1 LQLDLCLESFYAVFI
16 AQRCDSKGSF
26 MYTATAPIAFPR
38 PAAPGSVRF
47 LTPGVRAKI
56 RRAFELL
63 ATPYLVQGSRYL

>member
-1 LQLDLCLESFYAVFI
+1 
-16 AQRCDSKGSF
+16 
-26 MYTATAPIAFPR
+26 MHTATAPIAFPR
-38 PAAPGSVRF
+38 PAAPRSVRF

>member
-1 LQLDLCLESFYAVFI
+1 
-16 AQRCDSKGSF
+16 

-38 PAAPGSVRF
+38 PAASGSSIGF
-47 LTPGVRAKI
+47 LTPGVRARI